1 MRCALAC
8 AAAPAHASD
17 VLGAV
22 DSGTLHPKPGLP
34 GRPAGAPGA
43 PADVGAWVELRDM
56 QLVGA
61 AAGFR
66 DDSRAAGAGA
76 QGQAR
81 TAGRKA
87 QAGASTEGAEG
98 SKAAGDA
105 SSGGGQE
112 TAPLY
117 RAALTAGP
125 LQVRHTTASVVLLP
139 CMTSH

>member
-22 DSGTLHPKPGLP
+22 DPGTLYPSTDLP
-34 GRPAGAPGA
+34 SWPAGAPGA
-43 PADVGAWVELRDM
+43 PADVGAWAELRDL

-61 AAGFR
+61 AAGAEG
-66 DDSRAAGAGA
+66 DSSAAGAGA
-76 QGQAR
+76 QGQVS
-81 TAGRKA
+81 TAGRK
-87 QAGASTEGAEG
+87 GEASASAEVSEGT
-98 SKAAGDA
+98 KAASDG
-105 SSGGGQE
+105 SRGQE

-125 LQVRHTTASVVLLP
+125 LQVLHTNSSGTLL
-139 CMTSH
+139 SGNL